1 MKSPSLSQQVR
12 AKSVLHHAWSVIYAN
27 GIRSESANTRSEVA
41 DFASDARRELDR
53 IERKLREG
61 KFIFPPAFGIA
72 IKKKAGNKK
81 RPIVKSPIPSRIV
94 QRAILDVIQ
103 KLPEIKN
110 KLAQHHNFGGIEG
123 VGVPSAIEEA
133 YKASL
138 SHAYFIRSDIKSFFD
153 KIPRDLAL
161 GKITCITKE
170 PDFDTLLKKATDTEL
185 SNLKQLGRDGELF
198 PLQKI
203 GVAQGSCLS
212 PLLCNLLLED
222 FDLLMNQRN
231 VICVRYIDDFIL
243 FAKNKEY
250 AFKALNSGRAFLKAM
265 DLDCYDPVSETR
277 KAEHGLCRDGF
288 AFLGCDVRPNQIRPS
303 AKNRKILLSRLS
315 GLFNDSISMVGTP
328 VEAIHKKKTYADT
341 LISAG
346 NSVRGWG
353 NTYSFC
359 TDDRLMDAIDLQI
372 DEELRRFNKSFK
384 QAIANQSAQDRRR
397 LLGLFLLADC
407 KRDPGFRKL
416 VNAGRDIRD
425 VSLAY

>member
-1 MKSPSLSQQVR
+1 MKSLCQQVR
-12 AKSVLHHAWSVIYAN
+12 TKSVLQHAWSVIYAN

-41 DFASDARRELDR
+41 DFASDAHREVDR
-53 IERKLREG
+53 IERKLRG
-61 KFIFPPAFGIA
+61 GTFVFPPAVGIA
-72 IKKKAGNKK
+72 IKKKTGNKK

-103 KLPEIKN
+103 RLPEIKT
-110 KLAQHHNFGGIEG
+110 KLGQHHNFGGIEG
-123 VGVPSAIEEA
+123 VGVPEAIEEA

-161 GKITCITKE
+161 EKITSITKE
-170 PDFDTLLKKATDTEL
+170 PDFDKLLKKATDTEL

-222 FDLLMNQRN
+222 FDRLMNQRGI
-231 VICVRYIDDFIL
+231 ICVRYIDDFII

-250 AFKALNSGRAFLKAM
+250 AFKALSSGRAVLKAM

-288 AFLGCDVRPNQIRPS
+288 AFLGCDVHPGRIRPS
-303 AKNRKILLSRLS
+303 AKSRKNLLFTLS
-315 GLFNDSISMVGTP
+315 GLFNESISIVGTP

-341 LISAG
+341 LLSAG
-346 NSVRGWG
+346 NIVRGWG

-359 TDDRLMDAIDLQI
+359 TDDRLMDAVDLQI
-372 DEELRRFNKSFK
+372 DEKFRHFNKIFK
-384 QAIANQSAQDRRR
+384 QAIANTSVQDRRR
-397 LLGLFLLADC
+397 VLGLFLLADC
-407 KRDPGFRKL
+407 KKDLAFRKL
-416 VNAGRDIRD
+416 VDQSA
-425 VSLAY
+425 A